1 MSRKST
7 GTVRADSPCRICGG
21 FVVYPKTLRCVECNR
36 RRCYERSED
45 DRRKREGLRP
55 TKAGSLR
62 QERRDFLATD
72 RVLREIALSTNERRY
87 HSLRPCKRGHR
98 APERYTSTGGCVRCA
113 AAASRRQYSRTRKS

>member
-7 GTVRADSPCRICGG
+7 GTVQADRPCNICGG
-21 FVVYPKTLRCVECNR
+21 FAVYPKTLQCAECNR

-55 TKAGSLR
+55 TVAGSLR
-62 QERRDFLATD
+62 QERRDLLETD
-72 RVLREIALSTNERRY
+72 RVLRDLARATGDARY
-87 HSLRPCKRGHR
+87 HSLRACKRGHR